1 MVLYTDVGSQI
12 LCFIL
17 RFCNFTNT
25 IPNRATQ
32 IAVLVQVTGNGQGW
46 NVFVEGMKV
55 GTSYNGFV
63 FGGRL
68 MLLHPDCQS
77 KPMNE
82 NGINSEL

>member
-1 MVLYTDVGSQI
+1 MLYTDVGSQI

-17 RFCNFTNT
+17 HFCNFANT
-25 IPNRATQ
+25 ISDRATQ

-46 NVFVEGMKV
+46 DVFVEGMKV

-68 MLLHPDCQS
+68 MLHPDCQS
-77 KPMNE
+77 KTVNE